1 MKEGDLVKASWE
13 DGLVLVG
20 RYLRQERGYIIL
32 EDKEKK
38 QIVCDSNHVKF
49 EVIG

>member
-1 MKEGDLVKASWE
+1 MVEATWE
-13 DGLVLVG
+13 DGLILVG
-20 RYLRQERGYIIL
+20 RYVRKERGYIIL

-38 QIVCDSNHVKF
+38 QIVCDSNAVEF

>member
-1 MKEGDLVKASWE
+1 MKTGDLVQATWK
-13 DGLVLVG
+13 DGLILVG
-20 RYLRQERGYIIL
+20 RYLREERGYIIL

-38 QIVCDSNHVKF
+38 QIVCDSSAVDF